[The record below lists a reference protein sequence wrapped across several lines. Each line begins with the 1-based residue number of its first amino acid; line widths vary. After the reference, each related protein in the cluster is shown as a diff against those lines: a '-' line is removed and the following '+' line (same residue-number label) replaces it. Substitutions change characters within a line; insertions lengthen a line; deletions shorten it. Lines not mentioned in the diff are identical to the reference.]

1 MSPVARWT
9 VRFLCVVLLAV
20 EIAAAATGH
29 RELMYMAVLA
39 LAAVVAVVWGL
50 TPDEGSDR

>member
-9 VRFLCVVLLAV
+9 MRLLCVVLLAV

-29 RELMYMAVLA
+29 RELMYVAVLA
-39 LAAVVAVVWGL
+39 LAAVVAVVWAL
-50 TPDEGSDR
+50 TPDEGGER